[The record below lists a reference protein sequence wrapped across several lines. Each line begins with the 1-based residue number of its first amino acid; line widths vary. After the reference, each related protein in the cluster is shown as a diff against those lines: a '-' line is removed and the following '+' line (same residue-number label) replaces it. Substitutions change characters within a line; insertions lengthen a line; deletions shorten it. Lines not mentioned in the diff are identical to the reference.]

1 MDAIV
6 NFFVG
11 LGDRLTGWFITRVE
25 RLTDPES
32 MMAAFIVTVWS
43 VLAGMQ
49 GGWLVI
55 LIVLAVTWTLHALAV
70 ESGNHVVLW
79 LTTSALLIV
88 IVIASQAVFGGLP
101 PVLLAAAG
109 ATALAHNELVR
120 INYTRRRNAVV
131 HDGVFHASALAIC
144 GAGVIGIIGVAMAE
158 IAAAGGERSWLWMP
172 AAVGALMLVGF
183 GLSIG
188 PARRSAE
195 ANAERWQPGERIP
208 PQPLGRDETEQY

>member
-131 HDGVFHASALAIC
+131 HEEVFHASGLGLAGAAL
-144 GAGVIGIIGVAMAE
+144 IGVAG
-158 IAAAGGERSWLWMP
+158 IAVTTIASSSGERSWLWMP
-172 AAVGALMLVGF
+172 AAVGVLMLLGY
-183 GLSIG
+183 GLAIA
-188 PARRSAE
+188 PARKASKASK
-195 ANAERWQPGERIP
+195 ERWQPGERIP
-208 PQPLGRDETEQY
+208 PQPLGREDLERF